1 MKDSVLS
8 LIYSDA
14 SSYTLGARS
23 LSDAALCVS
32 FLCILLFLCP
42 GIFLAPMTQLTMA
55 VDVSEFLPI
64 ITVSEWNAN
73 LKKEILSWF
82 STAKKVITSQAW

>member
-1 MKDSVLS
+1 
-8 LIYSDA
+8 
-14 SSYTLGARS
+14 
-23 LSDAALCVS
+23 
-32 FLCILLFLCP
+32 
-42 GIFLAPMTQLTMA
+42 MA

-82 STAKKVITSQAW
+82 STTIKVITSQAW